1 MTVNDQL
8 PDPQS
13 LGYEEARDELV
24 RIVQSLEGGQAPL
37 EATLTLWERGGTGG
51 ALLTDP
57 RWSTVSSHRAYPDA
71 VTGRALG

>member
-37 EATLTLWERGGTGG
+37 EATLTLWERGEALAERCSQILDG
-51 ALLTDP
+51 AQSRL
-57 RWSTVSSHRAYPDA
+57 
-71 VTGRALG
+71 TGRTQTQPPDER

>member
-37 EATLTLWERGGTGG
+37 EATLTLWERGEALAERCSQILDG
-51 ALLTDP
+51 AQSRLTE
-57 RWSTVSSHRAYPDA
+57 RTQTQSPDE
-71 VTGRALG
+71 R

>member
-37 EATLTLWERGGTGG
+37 EATLTLWERGEALAERCSQILDG
-51 ALLTDP
+51 AQSRL
-57 RWSTVSSHRAYPDA
+57 
-71 VTGRALG
+71 TGRTQT

>member
-24 RIVQSLEGGQAPL
+24 RIVQSLEAGHAPL
-37 EATLTLWERGGTGG
+37 EATLTLWERGEALAERCSQILDG
-51 ALLTDP
+51 AQSRL
-57 RWSTVSSHRAYPDA
+57 
-71 VTGRALG
+71 TGRTQTQSPDER